1 MIKTVCVNML
11 IKQVQSWSTVICV
24 MYNFQRWG
32 EDEISYCLWIL
43 ETTNIELLLYVAC
56 SSLISHHFILYIVV
70 SRFGDCQFVSW
81 PKPTNNSTP
90 LPQKTKVKS
99 SSLQPQIL
107 DSIHQVIN
115 QLINLQPPLPHTIH
129 IYTIHRQDSL
139 NIEKITRLW

>member
-32 EDEISYCLWIL
+32 EDEIRYCLWIL

-81 PKPTNNSTP
+81 KKEEEELWYCYTVTYLYPVSFSKLNWSGLNVIFRKTWSLHEVHQADNSAMK
-90 LPQKTKVKS
+90 LCLCCGLLS
-99 SSLQPQIL
+99 
-107 DSIHQVIN
+107 
-115 QLINLQPPLPHTIH
+115 
-129 IYTIHRQDSL
+129 
-139 NIEKITRLW
+139 